1 MSYFHEIS
9 TDAESAPQDRP
20 EQQLARARRLF
31 ETFAGFAAPRVAIRR
46 IDRTVPQVL
55 VDMGALRGLVYT
67 KDHCGTRRTYIHF
80 MEEPPRLMCDADG
93 RQLYVLGGSYRV
105 THRGL
110 EG

>member
-9 TDAESAPQDRP
+9 MDRESASPDRH

-31 ETFAGFAAPRVAIRR
+31 ETFAGFAAPRVAMRR
-46 IDRTVPQVL
+46 IHRTVPQVL

-67 KDHCGTRRTYIHF
+67 KDHCGTGRTYIHF
-80 MEEPPRLMCDADG
+80 MDDPPRLMCDAGG

-105 THRGL
+105 TGRGL